1 LLVGEWFGIC
11 RVPIDCDKTD
21 IYDLGVMLLEV
32 VSGRP
37 ITSIYEVEIMKE
49 QVIISSLNS

>member
-1 LLVGEWFGIC
+1 LRFC
-11 RVPIDCDKTD
+11 RVPIDGDKTD
-21 IYDLGVMLLEV
+21 IYDFGVILLEV

-49 QVIISSLNS
+49 QVTTV